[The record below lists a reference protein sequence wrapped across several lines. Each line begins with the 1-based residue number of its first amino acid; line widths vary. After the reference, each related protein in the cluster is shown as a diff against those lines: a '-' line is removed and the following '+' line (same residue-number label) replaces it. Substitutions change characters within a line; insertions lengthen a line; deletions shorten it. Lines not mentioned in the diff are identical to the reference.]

1 MTLENLQ
8 SKTTTEEGEIAAI
21 KSRYQRRTNNIT
33 SGFYSALS
41 PSVYMARQELER
53 TLINDIL
60 NPYLTPLSE
69 KTVLEVGC
77 GNGINLMDFIK
88 LGFLPEN
95 LTGNELLEE
104 RVATARHILS
114 DKVNIISG
122 DALEIRGMENKFDIV
137 YQSTVFTSILDNEF
151 QVKLANAMWK
161 MVKPGGGVLWYDFIY
176 NNPNNPDVQG
186 VSLKRVKELFPDAVI
201 TYKKVTLAPP
211 ISRRVTRIHPSLY
224 TVFNFSPFL
233 RTHVLCWISK
243 PE

>member
-1 MTLENLQ
+1 MTPENLQ
-8 SKTTTEEGEIAAI
+8 SKVTSEESEVTAI
-21 KSRYQRRTNNIT
+21 KNRYQRRTNNIAT
-33 SGFYSALS
+33 NYYNALL

-60 NPYLTPLSE
+60 NPYLTPIRD
-69 KTVLEVGC
+69 KTLLEVGC
-77 GNGINLMDFIK
+77 GNGINLMEFIK
-88 LGFLPEN
+88 LGFLPDN

-104 RVATARHILS
+104 RVASAKHILPE
-114 DKVNIISG
+114 KVNVISG
-122 DALEIRGMENKFDIV
+122 DASELVGMENKFDIV

-186 VSLKRVKELFPDAVI
+186 VSLKRVKELFPDATI
-201 TYKKVTLAPP
+201 QFKRTTLAPP
-211 ISRRVTRIHPSLY
+211 ISRRVTRVHPSLY
-224 TVFNFSPFL
+224 TIFNFFPFL
-233 RTHVLCWISK
+233 RTHILCWISK